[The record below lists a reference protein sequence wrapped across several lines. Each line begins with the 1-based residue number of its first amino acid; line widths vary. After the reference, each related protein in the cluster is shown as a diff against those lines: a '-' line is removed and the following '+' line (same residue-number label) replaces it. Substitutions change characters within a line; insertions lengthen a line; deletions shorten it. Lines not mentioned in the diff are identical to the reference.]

1 MSRLL
6 IRGGNRL
13 QGEVTIQGA
22 KNSVLPILAATIL
35 TGGSVELRRCPR
47 LRDVE
52 ASIRILQALGCKAG
66 WRGDVL
72 EVDTAGMTG
81 SDVPDALM
89 REMRSSVIFLGA
101 ILARC
106 GEASLTSPGGCELG
120 PRPID
125 LHLSGLRALGAE
137 IDDTGGA
144 LHCKAAKLTGRE
156 IVLGFPSVGATEN
169 LMLAACGAEGV
180 TVLSN
185 AAREPEIEDLQG
197 FLNTCG
203 AEITGAGTSTVVI
216 RGGRPLHGGT
226 YTILPDRIAA
236 ATYLCG
242 AASAGG
248 EVFLRDAREEHLS
261 AVTAVLREAGCDVTG
276 GSAGIVCRRTG
287 RLTAPR
293 PIRTAPYPG
302 FPTDAQAILMAALLR
317 CLRRQYAPEMPV
329 EQLRAIGLTV
339 GSDMPFCVSGG
350 TALAEGRGERLTA
363 LPALPDCWIVLCK
376 PEFGIPTP
384 ALFTLADAGTPK
396 NRPDIDGMIRALSA
410 GDLGGVAARL
420 CNVFEEFLP
429 EEYHEVFHIKNR
441 LLELGALNAAMSG
454 SGPTVFGIFR
464 EETAAKAAETALKQ
478 CYPQTYLAK
487 PVGKLV

>member
-72 EVDTAGMTG
+72 EVDTAGMSG
-81 SDVPDALM
+81 CDVPDALM

-106 GEASLTSPGGCELG
+106 GEAVLTSPGGCELG

-137 IDDTGGA
+137 IDDTDGT

-156 IVLGFPSVGATEN
+156 IVLGFPSVGTTEN

-203 AEITGAGTSTVVI
+203 AVITGAGTSTVVI

-317 CLRRQYAPEMPV
+317 C
-329 EQLRAIGLTV
+329 
-339 GSDMPFCVSGG
+339 
-350 TALAEGRGERLTA
+350 RG
-363 LPALPDCWIVLCK
+363 
-376 PEFGIPTP
+376 
-384 ALFTLADAGTPK
+384 
-396 NRPDIDGMIRALSA
+396 
-410 GDLGGVAARL
+410 AA
-420 CNVFEEFLP
+420 VFEENLFSSRYRHVDELARMGADIRVSGRTAVVLGV
-429 EEYHEVFHIKNR
+429 ERLHGAVVRCTDLRGGAALCAAALAAEGETSISDITHIDR
-441 LLELGALNAAMSG
+441 GYQSIEDDLAALGADIRR
-454 SGPTVFGIFR
+454 V
-464 EETAAKAAETALKQ
+464 EETASPGETDCKGEPSWQDGEDRRGGAEGEAAASSIS
-478 CYPQTYLAK
+478 CCPYS
-487 PVGKLV
+487 